1 MASSPGSVISTPQ
14 KPSHLKCGLQRLKTK
29 GLKSENLRD
38 NTPGNEL
45 TNNQLAELTQRR
57 FLGKRS
63 QMRQTQ
69 RRKART
75 SQGEAEKSPE
85 AQGKHLK
92 SLHKQMPLSPK
103 TPITKSTASQN
114 RGIPGNQR
122 KQKQQV
128 NVDLSG
134 TRERLSDAST
144 SLLNASFDP
153 RTGTNHRQKS
163 TNFRYSLSR
172 SSSISRRLL
181 LLEAFWPSLE
191 V

>member
-1 MASSPGSVISTPQ
+1 MASSPGSVISIPQ
-14 KPSHLKCGLQRLKTK
+14 KPSHLKCGLQKLETK

-45 TNNQLAELTQRR
+45 THNQLAELTTKTISRQEKPNAPNSMEKCEDVARR
-57 FLGKRS
+57 GGKIAGS
-63 QMRQTQ
+63 A
-69 RRKART
+69 RKAF
-75 SQGEAEKSPE
+75 EKPTQTNAVI
-85 AQGKHLK
+85 AQ
-92 SLHKQMPLSPK
+92 

-122 KQKQQV
+122 RQKQQV